1 MNSAKRI
8 HEGPAMIP
16 QHILDG
22 LGPDDRVAVL
32 ARDGELHFLVHSA
45 TASAA
50 EVQAYADR
58 DGSEV
63 VTSHLRDK
71 KEILALV
78 AGRERDVGGEG

>member
-1 MNSAKRI
+1 MNSAKGM
-8 HEGPAMIP
+8 HGGPAMIP

-22 LGPDDRVAVL
+22 LGPGDRVAVL
-32 ARDGELHFLVHSA
+32 ARGGELHFLVHPA
-45 TASAA
+45 TAPAA

-63 VTSHLRDK
+63 VASHLRDK